1 MSNILLALKQIK
13 EKILRAEP
21 VNNEIFLQEKRKE
34 KYAQDLYFQQMVT
47 SNKLKLKSYKNK
59 IFKLDVGGEEVVFS
73 EFILLNCVFQ
83 IRINLITDS
92 IFIDF
97 NSNYFKLFLTL
108 VRVFQKDEKHNQI
121 FTIDN
126 QFEVKLD
133 KTIDEKVMWEML
145 KILIID
151 FEFLVSVIKITKF
164 TYEDQIVVENQPQN
178 LLQGNNNNNNYNY
191 QNARYNYN
199 YDNNNNNYNNDP
211 RYNYNY

>member
-13 EKILRAEP
+13 EKILKEEP

-47 SNKLKLKSYKNK
+47 SNKNKLKSYKNK
-59 IFKLDVGGEEVVFS
+59 IFKLDVGGENVVVS

-83 IRINLITDS
+83 IRMHLITDS

-97 NSNYFKLFLTL
+97 SLNYFKLFLTL
-108 VRVFQKDEKHNQI
+108 IRVFQKDEKHNQI

-126 QFEVKLD
+126 QFELKLD

-145 KILIID
+145 KILVID

-164 TYEDQIVVENQPQN
+164 TYEDQLIVENQIQN
-178 LLQGNNNNNNYNY
+178 VLQVNNNNNNYNY
-191 QNARYNYN
+191 QNANYN

-211 RYNYNY
+211 RYNY